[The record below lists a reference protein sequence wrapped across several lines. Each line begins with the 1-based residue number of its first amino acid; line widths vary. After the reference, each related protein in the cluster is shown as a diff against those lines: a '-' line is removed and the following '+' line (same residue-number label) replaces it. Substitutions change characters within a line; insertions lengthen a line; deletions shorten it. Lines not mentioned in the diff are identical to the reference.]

1 MKTVHIFTDGACSG
15 NPGKGGLGVLLRV
28 EGTSYQ
34 KQLSAGFR
42 YTTNN
47 RMELLAVIIGL
58 EQLNTQD
65 IQVEVFTD
73 SRYVS
78 DAFNKNWIH
87 GWAKNSF
94 AKVKN
99 PDLWKRLYV
108 LYRKFN
114 PTFHWVR
121 GHAGHPE
128 NEWVDRLAV
137 AAAQGNNL
145 LIDKY
150 FENQNTPKTLL

>member
-1 MKTVHIFTDGACSG
+1 MKVHIFTDGACSG
-15 NPGKGGLGVLLRV
+15 NPGKGGFGVLLRV
-28 EGTSYQ
+28 VGTPHE
-34 KQLSAGFR
+34 KQISAGFR
-42 YTTNN
+42 NTTNN

-58 EQLNTQD
+58 EQLKTNELK
-65 IQVEVFTD
+65 VEIFTD

-78 DAFNKNWIH
+78 DAFNKSWIH
-87 GWAKNSF
+87 GWVKKGF

-114 PTFHWVR
+114 PTFHWIR

-128 NEWVDRLAV
+128 NELVDRLAV
-137 AAAQGNNL
+137 AASKGEKL
-145 LIDKY
+145 LIDQY
-150 FENQNTPKTLL
+150 FEQENQKNTLF